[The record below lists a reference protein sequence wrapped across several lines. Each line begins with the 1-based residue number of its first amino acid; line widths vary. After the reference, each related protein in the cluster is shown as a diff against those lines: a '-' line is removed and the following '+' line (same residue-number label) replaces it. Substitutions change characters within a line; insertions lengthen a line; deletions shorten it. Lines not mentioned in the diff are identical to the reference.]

1 MQAPVIQ
8 SGVSKPV
15 SQGLNN
21 PSYSPLKYMEMD
33 EEEWNVRPAT
43 PWRRTKQ
50 SKTKTVIAAN
60 FDPRGHQPISSTMRM
75 DRSQETRETTPDVS
89 AISVASSQASNFLPR
104 NPPVDAIDPT
114 LSSSVQPVLKEI
126 LPSPPGLEDLK
137 VVTTGGSAAPTPVDV
152 SSNASPD
159 VKLNERNNLSEPQ
172 EIESHENSAVQPP
185 DTSAAFVDSAMIS
198 RLSPIPKVDAV
209 QTLGTGV
216 AGSTGSQ
223 STSSSSNSALNQTV
237 IDLSQMSLIQGQSTL
252 EKAEDSS
259 KPDENKSDIPPQS
272 SLSSEAKARVEPA
285 TDVAESKD
293 TNNDIPNAQD
303 DNHVAGYLSDTE
315 SYMSLLGEYSLLPTP
330 GSNRGTPDSIQH
342 RNAMKVPFFADPT
355 SPDGVDVNLEA
366 EVPVRSGEA
375 AADIKSDIPAS
386 DVSVEPGE
394 SLKSVD
400 GSEYCGSSLGTLAQS
415 VTLPMSLSVTSES
428 TLHGL
433 EGTWDRTSQ
442 DVTPTGTEEAM
453 SIASDELTNAG
464 MVRAAPVG
472 QESNA
477 TVEVS
482 KKTSSKSEESERRQS
497 LNVEK
502 PLPTLPSSAES
513 KKIEVKVERS
523 GVKVDSDFQTPL
535 RHHARKSSYTLD
547 FPSPALLDAEARH
560 QAPHISGRD
569 ISDAEAGTKAKD
581 ADEGAVHE
589 AKSGEGTVSE
599 EKQPDDISSE
609 MKDLKIG
616 EQRNNSIN
624 LLTL

>member
-1 MQAPVIQ
+1 MQAPDIQ
-8 SGVSKPV
+8 SVGSKPV

-75 DRSQETRETTPDVS
+75 DRSQDMRGTTPDVS

-104 NPPVDAIDPT
+104 NSPVDANDPT

-126 LPSPPGLEDLK
+126 LPSSPPGLEDLK
-137 VVTTGGSAAPTPVDV
+137 VVTTVGSAAPIPVDMSCKV
-152 SSNASPD
+152 SPD
-159 VKLNERNNLSEPQ
+159 VKLTERNNLSNPQ

-185 DTSAAFVDSAMIS
+185 DTSAAVVDSAMIS
-198 RLSPIPKVDAV
+198 RLSPIPKIDAV

-252 EKAEDSS
+252 EKAGDSS
-259 KPDENKSDIPPQS
+259 KPDENKSDIQPQS

-293 TNNDIPNAQD
+293 TNNDVPNTQD

-355 SPDGVDVNLEA
+355 SPDAIDVNPEA

-400 GSEYCGSSLGTLAQS
+400 GSEYFGSSLGTLAQS

-442 DVTPTGTEEAM
+442 EVTPTGTEEAM

-477 TVEVS
+477 TGEVS
-482 KKTSSKSEESERRQS
+482 KQTSSKSEESERRQIH
-497 LNVEK
+497 NVEK

-569 ISDAEAGTKAKD
+569 INHAEAGAKAKD
-581 ADEGAVHE
+581 ADEGALNK
-589 AKSGEGTVSE
+589 AKSGEGTVSD

-616 EQRNNSIN
+616 EQRKQFN
-624 LLTL
+624 